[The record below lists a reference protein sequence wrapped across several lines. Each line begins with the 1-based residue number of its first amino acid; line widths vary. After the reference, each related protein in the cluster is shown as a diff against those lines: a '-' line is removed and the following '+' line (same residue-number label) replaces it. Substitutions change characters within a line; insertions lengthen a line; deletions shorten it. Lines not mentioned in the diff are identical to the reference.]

1 MNATTEAGRR
11 IQSLDIVRGIAVMG
25 ILAMNIVAF
34 AMPFSAYMN
43 PASFG
48 SESVADYAA
57 WAVNF
62 VLVDGKMRGL
72 FSFLFGASTLLVIE
86 RAETS
91 GQSAAKVHYSRML
104 WLLVFGLLH
113 FYLIWFGDILA
124 GYALV
129 GLLLYFFRNLKV
141 RALIIWGVALV
152 LVQCLL
158 MAALSL
164 RVYQLG
170 AQGTLT
176 GTEAEEWAGFQE
188 AFGRLTAAHLSEE
201 MALHLGPWTNL
212 VRNQLTEHGAE
223 PFFGIFFFGWETLA
237 YMLFGMAALK
247 TGFFRGEWT
256 AARYRRVALIGLGIT
271 IPVYAALAWANWRA
285 GFTMES
291 TILYSMTATTPF
303 RPIMVFAYAALIIL
317 AFRNGGW
324 LAERVAAAGRAA
336 FTNYLGTS
344 ILMTALFYGWGF
356 GLYGSMTRV
365 ELYVPVL
372 AMWAAM
378 LLWSKPWLERFRYG
392 PFEWLWRSLARLEFQ
407 PMRKREGA

>member
-1 MNATTEAGRR
+1 MTATTEPGRR

-57 WAVNF
+57 WAFNF

-86 RAETS
+86 RAEAG
-91 GQSAAKVHYSRML
+91 GQSAAKIHYSRML

-124 GYALV
+124 GYALT
-129 GLLLYFFRNLKV
+129 GLLLFFFRNLKV
-141 RALIIWGVALV
+141 RALITWGVALV

-158 MAALSL
+158 MTALSL
-164 RVYQLG
+164 RVYQLAG
-170 AQGTLT
+170 QGTLS

-188 AFGRLTAAHLSEE
+188 AFGRMTPQHLSEA
-201 MALHLGPWTNL
+201 MSLHLGPWTGL

-223 PFFGIFFFGWETLA
+223 PFVGIFFFGWETLA

-247 TGFFRGEWT
+247 TGFFRGEWA
-256 AARYRRVALIGLGIT
+256 AARYRKVALIGLAIT
-271 IPVYAALAWANWRA
+271 IPLYALLAWSNWRA

-291 TILYSMTATTPF
+291 TILYSMTATTPL

-324 LAERVAAAGRAA
+324 LADRVAAAGRAA

-344 ILMTALFYGWGF
+344 LLMTALFYGWGL
-356 GLYGSMTRV
+356 GLYGSLTRV
-365 ELYVPVL
+365 ELYLPVL
-372 AMWAAM
+372 VMWALM
-378 LLWSKPWLERFRYG
+378 LLWSKPWLDRFRYG
-392 PFEWLWRSLARLEFQ
+392 PFEWLWRSLARLELQ
-407 PMRKREGA
+407 PMRKAGA